1 MGTKKIKSG
10 AGNGRLGRLLLYS
23 VIFSLLL
30 TPMGMVHGANTTIT
44 LSQSSGAP
52 GTVIWINGT
61 GFKTSDSVDIYWDSN
76 YQDTVSTDSHGDFS
90 YQFQIPSSTAG
101 QHTISADDGSNSA
114 SAKFQVVPEITL
126 SPNNGYVGTSVTV
139 NGEGFSANK
148 RVYVYWD
155 STYLGR
161 TWTGNKGSFSYTF
174 TVSKSPYGLHTVT
187 ARDSN
192 WNTATASFLVLSH
205 IVLSTYSGYYGE
217 VVYYSCTG
225 YSANSLLSVVLDYSL
240 PTSTTLDTKLTD
252 STGSYDGWFRI
263 PDAAHGNHH
272 ITGID
277 NRSHADD
284 TVLTVQPK
292 VNINPGTGI
301 VGSTFA
307 VSGHGFSAN
316 SNVDITWDSGAILNS
331 TVTDN
336 FGHFYATVTVPYS
349 TEGNHQ
355 LTATDSNSVQSAAT
369 FDVSPHI
376 TVTPNYGV
384 PGDSS
389 TVVCTG
395 FSGSTGIHVYWDFGL
410 ATQSTLSSGTTNSTG
425 TYTASVTIPTGSNS
439 SHTIAGEDDN
449 NYLAETTYYL
459 GPHIYLSPT
468 SGFVG
473 STIVVNGTAFSHNST
488 VSIYWDSMQVATTS
502 TNATG
507 IFTANFTVPDSVYGY
522 HEVMAEDADGNYS
535 TAYFFVLA
543 HIILSSNEGTVFDNI
558 SISGTGFSGDSAA
571 YIFWDST
578 NTELGMLTDDN
589 GSFDLTFSIPEST
602 AGWHSVIGRDVNGV
616 TSDTQY
622 YDVLPMIKLHPDYGN
637 IGSSYT
643 IDCYGFGASTTL
655 NMLWDGNSQAYHA
668 TTNSVG
674 SGEINAV
681 VPNATAGVHKIA
693 VYDAFLNEVSP
704 VNFTVLPPD
713 MPVPYAPTG
722 FVNST
727 NVTLS
732 WSSVNASSTYT
743 LEYSTSPAFA
753 NPVVINGIVSNSYS
767 LTGLQDGTTYYW
779 RVAARDSGENLGNY
793 SNVLSFTVDVSAPTS
808 TVSLSGQYTN
818 STHILV
824 YYQATDSI
832 SGVKD
837 VRLYYSYNGRD
848 YELYAISNSSN
859 GVFDFYATHGDGNY
873 SFYTAAYDNA
883 GNIQSVH
890 SAQQIVVD
898 TTPPESYIHSLPQYT
913 ANASIILSYSATDV
927 GTGVAHVNIYW
938 SSDGVNWNYY
948 GAFDAAPVKFVAPHD
963 GMYYFKS
970 VAVDTAG
977 NVQAVAPVIV
987 STMVD
992 TTPPESMCSVKG
1004 TVGQNGWYVST
1015 VHLYLS
1021 AHDAT
1026 SGVKAI
1032 YYAIGDSSSLP
1043 YSGPI
1048 TLSNDGVYK
1057 LTYYAVD
1064 FAGNSETHHS
1074 IVVKI
1079 DREAPT
1085 LAIVAPEENAILS
1098 GNVTLSVKSSDTNM
1112 QGVYYSIDSGSWIA
1126 LSHEGAIWS
1135 AMLNTLN
1142 YDDGKH
1148 VIRFV
1153 ANDSA
1158 GNTAYSN
1165 MTVSVDNKE
1174 PTLVNINV
1182 PTGIVSGITTISVE
1196 VSDSVGVETVIAKLQ
1211 SANFNGTYTM
1221 YKSASS
1227 VYSLRLNT
1235 SNMKDGSYTMAIIA
1249 KNYGGITNEVST
1261 QFVIDNTAPEVKYT
1275 GSNVVHGATT
1285 LTFEVKDVTSGV
1297 KSAWIA
1303 IDNGHWVKVT
1313 VEKGIIKYK
1322 WETMLLDNGVHR
1334 VQVKVIDNAGNEQT
1348 YEKDIY
1354 VNNFNYMP
1362 IVYTIILVALLIVVV
1377 LLLKKRK
1384 TPTPKKPRAQNMSPE
1399 PAPDNQANTNAK
1411 PSQSAPAESGPAA
1424 REETE
1429 ANEEESMDLPELE
1442 LGGEHN
1448 E

>member
-10 AGNGRLGRLLLYS
+10 FGNGRLGRLLLYS

-61 GFKTSDSVDIYWDSN
+61 GFKASDSVDIYWDSS
-76 YQDTVSTDSHGDFS
+76 YQDSVSTDSNGDFS

-114 SAKFQVVPEITL
+114 SANFQVVPEITL

-161 TWTGNKGSFSYTF
+161 TWTDNNGAFSYTF
-174 TVSKSPYGLHTVT
+174 NVQPSPYGLHTVT
-187 ARDSN
+187 ARDRN

-205 IVLSTYSGYYGE
+205 IVLSAYSGYYGE
-217 VVYYSCTG
+217 VIYYDCTG
-225 YSANSLLSVVLDYSL
+225 YSANSQLSVVLDYSL
-240 PTSTTLDTKLTD
+240 PTSTTLDVELTD
-252 STGSYDGWFRI
+252 STGSYSGWFRI
-263 PDAAHGNHH
+263 PDAAYGHHH

-277 NRSHADD
+277 NMSHTDD

-292 VNINPGTGI
+292 VTINPGTGI

-307 VSGHGFSAN
+307 ISGHGFSAN

-336 FGHFYATVTVPYS
+336 RGHFYATVTVPYS
-349 TEGNHQ
+349 TAGNHQ
-355 LTATDSNSVQSAAT
+355 LTATDSNSVQSAAI

-376 TVTPNYGV
+376 SVTPNYGV
-384 PGDSS
+384 PGDTA

-395 FSGSTGIHVYWDFGL
+395 FSGSTSIHVYWDFGL
-410 ATQSTLSSGTTNSTG
+410 STQLTLSSGTTNSTG
-425 TYTASVTIPTGSNS
+425 TYTASVTIPTGTNA

-449 NYLAETTYYL
+449 NYLAETNYYL
-459 GPHIYLSPT
+459 GPHLYLSPT

-473 STIVVNGTAFSHNST
+473 SNVVVNGTAFSHNSS
-488 VSIYWDSMQVATTS
+488 VSIYWENTVVATAT

-507 IFTANFTVPDSVYGY
+507 CFSTNFTVPNSVYGY
-522 HEVMAEDADGNYS
+522 HEIKAIDADGNYS

-543 HIILSSNEGTVFDNI
+543 HVTLSSNEGTVFDNI
-558 SISGTGFSGDSAA
+558 SVSGTGFSGDSAA

-578 NTELGMLTDDN
+578 NTELGMLTDDK
-589 GSFDLTFSIPEST
+589 GSFDMTFSIPESA
-602 AGWHSVIGRDVNGV
+602 AGWHSIIGRDVNGV

-622 YDVLPMIKLHPDYGN
+622 YDVSPMIKLHPDYGN

-643 IDCYGFGASTTL
+643 IYCYGFGASTTL
-655 NMLWDGNSQAYHA
+655 NMLWDGNAQAYHS

-674 SGEINAV
+674 TGKINAV
-681 VPNATAGVHKIA
+681 VPNSTAGIHKIQ
-693 VYDAFLNEVSP
+693 VYDSFLNEVTP

-713 MPVPYAPTG
+713 VPVPYAPTG

-732 WSSVNASSTYT
+732 WSSVNTSATYT
-743 LEYSTSPAFA
+743 IEYSTAPTFTI
-753 NPVVINGIVSNSYS
+753 PVVITGIKSNSYT

-793 SNVLSFTVDVSAPTS
+793 SNVLSFTVDVSAPSS
-808 TVSLSGQYTN
+808 TISLSGQYTN

-837 VRLYYSYNGRD
+837 VGLYYSYNGRN
-848 YELYAISNSSN
+848 YELYATSNSSN
-859 GVFDFYATHGDGNY
+859 GVFDFYAMHGDGNY
-873 SFYTAAYDNA
+873 SFYTVAYDNA
-883 GNIQSVH
+883 GNVQSEH
-890 SAQQIVVD
+890 RAQQIVVD
-898 TTPPESYIHSLPQYT
+898 TIPPESYIHSLPQYT
-913 ANASIILSYSATDV
+913 TNNSVTLSFSATDA
-927 GTGVAHVNIYW
+927 GTGVAYVNIYW

-948 GAFDAAPVKFVAPHD
+948 GAFEASPVKFVAPHD
-963 GMYYFKS
+963 GIYYFKS

-977 NVQAVAPVIV
+977 NVQAGAPVIV
-987 STMVD
+987 STTVD
-992 TTPPESMCSVKG
+992 TTPPDSTISVKG

-1032 YYAIGDSSSLP
+1032 YYAIGDSSPLQ

-1048 TLSNDGVYK
+1048 TLSENGVYK
-1057 LTYYAVD
+1057 FTYYAVD
-1064 FAGNSETHHS
+1064 FAGNSETHHN
-1074 IVVKI
+1074 IVVKV
-1079 DREAPT
+1079 DRAAPT
-1085 LAIVAPEENAILS
+1085 LAIVAPEDNAVIS

-1112 QGVYYSIDSGSWIA
+1112 QGVYYSVDSGSWIA
-1126 LSHEGAIWS
+1126 LSHEGALWS

-1148 VIRFV
+1148 VIHFMS
-1153 ANDSA
+1153 NDSA

-1165 MTVSVDNKE
+1165 ITVSIDNKA
-1174 PTLVNINV
+1174 PTLVNINM

-1196 VSDSVGVETVIAKLQ
+1196 VSDSVGVETVIAKLHTDG
-1211 SANFNGTYTM
+1211 FNGTYTM
-1221 YKSASS
+1221 YRSASD

-1235 SNMKDGSYTMAIIA
+1235 SNMKDGSYTMTIIA
-1249 KNYGGITNEVST
+1249 KNYGGISNEVLT
-1261 QFVIDNTAPEVKYT
+1261 QFMIDNTAPVVKYT
-1275 GSNVVHGATT
+1275 GSEVVHGMAT
-1285 LTFEVKDVTSGV
+1285 LSFEVKDATSGV
-1297 KSAWIA
+1297 NSAWIA
-1303 IDNGHWVKVT
+1303 IDNGHWVKVS
-1313 VEKGIIKYK
+1313 VEKGVIKYK
-1322 WETMLLDNGVHR
+1322 WNTMLLDNGVHK
-1334 VQVKVIDNAGNEQT
+1334 VQVKVIDNAGNVQT

-1354 VNNFNYMP
+1354 VSNFNYMP

-1384 TPTPKKPRAQNMSPE
+1384 TPTPKKPHAQNVVSE
-1399 PAPDNQANTNAK
+1399 PAPDNQANANTNA
-1411 PSQSAPAESGPAA
+1411 PQSAVEGSEPAA

-1429 ANEEESMDLPELE
+1429 ANEESLDLPDLE